1 MISKDDSPI
10 YYYLENRRVTENFV
24 DATGAKITPPTG
36 FTQGNKVVIDSENF
50 TYTSAKAL
58 PDTYT
63 VGDKTTSSKV
73 GTKALIKPKWKRRK
87 HQVMPSL
94 TMTRMT

>member
-1 MISKDDSPI
+1 TFTALGMAFMRPAEGIVVISKDDSPV

-63 VGDKTTSSKV
+63 VGDK
-73 GTKALIKPKWKRRK
+73 
-87 HQVMPSL
+87 
-94 TMTRMT
+94 